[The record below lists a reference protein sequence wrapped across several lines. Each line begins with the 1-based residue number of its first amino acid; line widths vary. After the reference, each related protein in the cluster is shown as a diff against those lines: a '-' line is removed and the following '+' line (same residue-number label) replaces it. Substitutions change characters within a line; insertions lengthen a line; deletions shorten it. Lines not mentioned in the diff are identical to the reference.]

1 MYNADITRTQKGAVV
16 ILIDQS
22 GSMSEEVIF
31 AGKTTTK
38 AAAVASVANSLIDEL
53 INNCHRHRTIG
64 DYFDLAVIGYGGESA
79 ASLLGSKGFRRITDV
94 NNMPTATLVEPLSFR
109 MPDGR
114 VVESVAERRVWI
126 EPQAKGRTPMGE
138 ALTMARKLLTSW
150 CRHNP
155 QSFPP
160 LVINI
165 TDGEATD
172 ATEEQLLLLAEQIK
186 ATTTADGGTLL
197 VNVHI
202 ASEYDTVGP
211 TLFFPSE
218 SEPLPVN
225 RYTQLLWQMSSTF
238 PEPFNA
244 TIGEIKN
251 SATRPPYRAMCY
263 NSSAGQLFSL
273 LNIGSVSIER
283 MI

>member
-1 MYNADITRTQKGAVV
+1 MKKRI
-16 ILIDQS
+16 I
-22 GSMSEEVIF
+22 
-31 AGKTTTK
+31 
-38 AAAVASVANSLIDEL
+38 SLILVVAMAFLTLTGCAYNYAKDDMTKYAE
-53 INNCHRHRTIG
+53 
-64 DYFDLAVIGYGGESA
+64 FDANA
-79 ASLLGSKGFRRITDV
+79 FFK
-94 NNMPTATLVEPLSFR
+94 
-109 MPDGR
+109 
-114 VVESVAERRVWI
+114 
-126 EPQAKGRTPMGE
+126 
-138 ALTMARKLLTSW
+138 ALTETG
-150 CRHNP
+150 
-155 QSFPP
+155 
-160 LVINI
+160 INI

-186 ATTTADGGTLL
+186 ATATADGGTLL
-197 VNVHI
+197 INVHI

-218 SEPLPVN
+218 NEPLPAN

-251 SATRPPYRAMCY
+251 SSSRPPYRAMCY

-283 MI
+283 LI

>member
-16 ILIDQS
+16 LLIDQS
-22 GSMSEEVIF
+22 GSMSEDVVF

-53 INNCHRHRTIG
+53 INHCHRHRTIG
-64 DYFDLAVIGYGGESA
+64 DYFDLAAIGYGGESA
-79 ASLLGSKGFRRITDV
+79 EPLLGSKGFRRITEV
-94 NNMPTATLVEPLSFR
+94 NNLSTATLLEPLSFHL
-109 MPDGR
+109 PDGR

-138 ALTMARKLLTSW
+138 ALAMARKFISAW
-150 CRHNP
+150 CKRNP
-155 QSFPP
+155 LSFPP

-172 ATEEQLLLLAEQIK
+172 ATEEQLLLLSEQIRNT
-186 ATTTADGGTLL
+186 ATADGNTLL
-197 VNVHI
+197 INIHI
-202 ASEYDTVGP
+202 ASEYDVVGP

-218 SEPLPVN
+218 SDPLPIN
-225 RYTQLLWQMSSTF
+225 RQTKLLWQMSSTF
-238 PEPFNA
+238 PSIFDA
-244 TIGEIKN
+244 AIGEIKD
-251 SATRPPYRAMCY
+251 SATNPPYRAMCY

-273 LNIGSVSIER
+273 LTIGSVSIER